1 MSTTVPPQPT
11 HSPFAYGTSNF
22 STIRHE
28 RSFFVDNT
36 HHIRLL
42 ESGYQYLFVRPP
54 RIGKSLFVETLRHY
68 YDCAASQAEFDALFG
83 GLDAHTNATP
93 LARSFHVLKLDFSI
107 RIAGDVK
114 QNFDDQVNKL
124 LGKFRDH
131 YNLEF
136 DINPR
141 L

>member
-1 MSTTVPPQPT
+1 LRTARATSRR
-11 HSPFAYGTSNF
+11 FGT
-22 STIRHE
+22 E

-54 RIGKSLFVETLRHY
+54 RFGKSLFVETLRHY

-107 RIAGDVK
+107 ERRRRRRPE
-114 QNFDDQVNKL
+114 L
-124 LGKFRDH
+124 
-131 YNLEF
+131 
-136 DINPR
+136 
-141 L
+141 